1 MREVIAGSR
10 PGGLVAVS
18 MQSLHVTCI
27 SSVACPIHSL
37 CVWCVCVCVCFLII
51 IVRMPGFSS
60 LIIGTTLT
68 GDFLFDCFLGV
79 FFLGV
84 AVRLTFV
91 VDPFVVVRCG
101 LYLLFSNFDQAAPM
115 NVPPPSFAIF

>member
-1 MREVIAGSR
+1 
-10 PGGLVAVS
+10 
-18 MQSLHVTCI
+18 
-27 SSVACPIHSL
+27 
-37 CVWCVCVCVCFLII
+37 
-51 IVRMPGFSS
+51 MPGFSS

-91 VDPFVVVRCG
+91 VDPFVVAPPFVVVAPPFVVVRCG